1 MTDGFELPGLAGL
14 GTAPLGSGPGWEL
27 DWGRGDEAGAQS
39 VVRAAVGAGVGWIDT
54 APFYG
59 WGRAERIVGSAFAG
73 AAGPSVTAGPP
84 AAGQPT
90 GGQSKAGEPTAG
102 QPTAGEPVL
111 LTKCG
116 TVRGPDGRSREDH
129 RAATIRTD
137 LQASLARLGRSAVD
151 VLQVHDPDPATPV
164 EEVWRTVCELVAQ
177 GKARAGGLSN
187 HPVELMDRASA
198 IGQVAVVQHQYSLL
212 HRAPE
217 SDGVLRWCAERGIPF
232 LAWSPLASGFLADR
246 FDIETLEPRDFR
258 RRLPWADPARLDLGR
273 LRRDLARLAD
283 QAGLSM
289 TALAVG
295 WVLAKGA
302 RAIVG
307 ARTPAEA
314 AAILGYRPLPADLA
328 QAAEAAADRALR

>member
-1 MTDGFELPGLAGL
+1 MTERFELPGLAGL

-27 DWGRGDEAGAQS
+27 DWGASDEAEARS

-59 WGRAERIVGSAFAG
+59 WGRAERIVGSAL
-73 AAGPSVTAGPP
+73 AGPAGQPVTAG
-84 AAGQPT
+84 
-90 GGQSKAGEPTAG
+90 QSTAG
-102 QPTAGEPVL
+102 QPTAGEPPAGEPVL

-116 TVRGPDGRSREDH
+116 TVPGRDGRSREDH
-129 RAATIRTD
+129 RAATIRAD

-187 HPVELMDRASA
+187 HPVELMERASA

-212 HRAPE
+212 HRSPE
-217 SDGVLRWCAERGIPF
+217 SDGVLGWCADRGIPF

-246 FDIETLEPRDFR
+246 FDVEALEPGDFR
-258 RRLPWADPARLDLGR
+258 RGLPWADPARLDLGR

-283 QAGLSM
+283 EGGLSM

-307 ARTPAEA
+307 ARKPAEA
-314 AAILGYRPLPADLA
+314 AAIAGYRPLPADLA
-328 QAAEAAADRALR
+328 RAAEAAADRALL

>member
-1 MTDGFELPGLAGL
+1 LVIIDAWMQDEHMTEGFELPGLAGL

-27 DWGRGDEAGAQS
+27 DWGRSDEAGAQS
-39 VVRAAVGAGVGWIDT
+39 VVRAAASAGVGWIDT

-59 WGRAERIVGSAFAG
+59 WGRAERIVGSAL
-73 AAGPSVTAGPP
+73 AGPAGRPVTATRP
-84 AAGQPT
+84 A
-90 GGQSKAGEPTAG
+90 
-102 QPTAGEPVL
+102 AGEPVL

-116 TVRGPDGRSREDH
+116 TVPGPDGRSREDH
-129 RAATIRTD
+129 RAATIRAD

-187 HPVELMDRASA
+187 HPVQLMDRASA

-217 SDGVLRWCAERGIPF
+217 SDGVLRWCADRGIPF

-246 FDIETLEPRDFR
+246 FELETLEPVDFR
-258 RRLPWADPARLDLGR
+258 RRLPWADPARLELGR
-273 LRRDLARLAD
+273 LRRDLARLANE
-283 QAGLSM
+283 AGLSM

-314 AAILGYRPLPADLA
+314 AAIPGYRPLSADLA
-328 QAAEAAADRALR
+328 RAAEAAADRARR